1 MMTRRIM
8 MFAIAAM
15 MTLGAAQAF
24 AHDEYRIIGTVVGR
38 QDAQL
43 QVKSREGKMY
53 SMKVDGET
61 LVYRDNK
68 KVPATELRAGRY
80 VVVDALGDSEAD
92 LVVVEVRLIASLPR

>member
-1 MMTRRIM
+1 MTRRI
-8 MFAIAAM
+8 IILAM
-15 MTLGAAQAF
+15 AVVVGLGAAQAF

-53 SMKVDGET
+53 SMKVDGGT